1 MFWPGLQSVKC
12 FLDSSISCLVFK
24 NVRKRWKMSTTMT
37 SSYVFFS
44 PRSKRYPVYCRL
56 GVKNNHTFKKLEPE
70 NCDVSIN
77 RLPNCWWFIYWGGI
91 LFRFVLSLTEAL
103 VLSWVASCLENTR
116 LLSHLALF
124 YDNCWTKSQLHLQT
138 SRKLKRSIGVS
149 WCWWR

>member
-1 MFWPGLQSVKC
+1 MFWPGLRSVTC

-44 PRSKRYPVYCRL
+44 PQSKRL
-56 GVKNNHTFKKLEPE
+56 KNNHKFKKLEPE

-77 RLPNCWWFIYWGGI
+77 RLPNCWRFIYWGGI

-103 VLSWVASCLENTR
+103 VPSWVASCLENTR

-149 WCWWR
+149 